1 MKLTPKTVVISI
13 IAAPFAL
20 INIFLVVAT
29 PISIVEALQ
38 NPKTFSKAS
47 VPPSVTPTPIATPSV
62 TPKTPVKEEYVPEYK
77 APTPTSESVKKDESV
92 NPETWTSSRP
102 NAMVIE
108 STEVTS
114 MLGERTYSTLRRGQ
128 LIRLT
133 GDREGNKVGIE
144 GDYAFFKATGYVN
157 ITDIKLMNLL
167 EQAP

>member
-1 MKLTPKTVVISI
+1 MKLTPKTVIISI

-47 VPPSVTPTPIATPSV
+47 VPPSVTPTP
-62 TPKTPVKEEYVPEYK
+62 
-77 APTPTSESVKKDESV
+77 TSESVKKDESV

-102 NAMVIE
+102 NAMVLE

-133 GDREGNKVGIE
+133 GDREVNNVGIE
-144 GDYAFFKATGYVN
+144 GDYAFFKASGYVN

-167 EQAP
+167 DQAP